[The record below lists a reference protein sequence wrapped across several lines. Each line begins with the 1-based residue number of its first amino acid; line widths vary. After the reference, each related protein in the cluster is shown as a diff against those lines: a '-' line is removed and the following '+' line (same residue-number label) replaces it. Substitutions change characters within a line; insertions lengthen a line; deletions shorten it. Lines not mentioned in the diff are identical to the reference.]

1 MATGALRRRST
12 LQSVRGKA
20 EMNDVILEVL
30 RAIVVG
36 VVLLVLFRAR
46 GNKAIS
52 EVGGWRCLVGGFML
66 LFFGTLIDI
75 TDNYEELN
83 QFVIIGDTIF
93 QAFLEKV
100 VGYLFGFILLAFG
113 TWRWLPKLAEHA
125 ELSRKKLEIQEE
137 RLKVLR
143 ATMTTVDD
151 IVNNF
156 LQNMQLF
163 TLEAQ
168 EKDALKPE
176 SLELMDSIIQ
186 ETAEKLKKLGALDS
200 TPEKQ
205 MPCGIGID
213 YEQNPSQGNN

>member
-1 MATGALRRRST
+1 MI
-12 LQSVRGKA
+12 
-20 EMNDVILEVL
+20 DVILEIL

-36 VVLLVLFRAR
+36 VLLLVLFRAR
-46 GNKAIS
+46 GNKVIS
-52 EVGGWRCLVGGFML
+52 EIGGWRCLVGGFML

-83 QFVIIGDTIF
+83 QFIIIGDTVF

-113 TWRWLPKLAEHA
+113 IWRWLPKLAEHA
-125 ELSRKKLEIQEE
+125 ELSQKKLEIQEE
-137 RLKVLR
+137 RLRVLR

-205 MPCGIGID
+205 MSRGIGID
-213 YEQNPSQGNN
+213 YEQSPSQGNT